1 MSHPDEQQILQPADW
16 LAPRG
21 YVNGIAASGRLVFI
35 SGQVGWDAGQVFRS
49 NDLLEQIRQTLQ
61 NILTILAE
69 AGGEAR
75 HLVRLVWYLR
85 DKAAYQAQA
94 AEIGAIYRAVMG
106 RHYPTMSV
114 VEVAAFL
121 EDQAQVEIEA
131 TAVIPA
137 GEEAPAAG

>member
-1 MSHPDEQQILQPADW
+1 MSHPDEQQILQPDDW

-21 YVNGIAASGRLVFI
+21 YVNGIGVAASGRLVFI

-49 NDLLEQIRQTLQ
+49 SDLIEQIRQTLQ
-61 NILTILAE
+61 NILAVLAE

-85 DKAAYQAQA
+85 DKQAYQARSR
-94 AEIGAIYRAVMG
+94 EIGAIYREVMG
-106 RHYPTMSV
+106 RHYPTMTL

-131 TAVIPA
+131 TAVIPES
-137 GEEAPAAG
+137 G